1 VAYVQDM
8 GLLLGILF
16 TLLLG
21 FIAGLIARAL
31 VPGKD
36 AMGFLATALL
46 GIVGSFV
53 GGAIWALFKRDVAL
67 WPPEAGG
74 LLLSILG
81 AVIALLIYNRVAGR
95 KSA

>member
-1 VAYVQDM
+1 MELVWTVLII
-8 GLLLGILF
+8 LLI
-16 TLLLG
+16 G

-36 AMGFLATALL
+36 AMGFFATVLL

-53 GGAIWALFKRDVAL
+53 GGAIWALFKKDVNV
-67 WPPEAGG
+67 WPLQAGG

-81 AVIALLIYNRVAGR
+81 AIVALLIYNRVAGKR
-95 KSA
+95 RGPA

>member
-1 VAYVQDM
+1 MDLV
-8 GLLLGILF
+8 LSILVI
-16 TLLLG
+16 LVVG

-36 AMGFLATALL
+36 AMGFFATAFL

-53 GGAIWALFKRDVAL
+53 GGAIWALVKKDVAL
-67 WPPEAGG
+67 WPLEPGG

-81 AVIALLIYNRVAGR
+81 AIVALLIYNRVAGR

>member
-1 VAYVQDM
+1 M
-8 GLLLGILF
+8 ELLWAILL
-16 TLLLG
+16 TLVLG
-21 FIAGLIARAL
+21 FLAGLIARAL

-36 AMGFLATALL
+36 AMGLLATALL

-53 GGAIWALFKRDVAL
+53 GGAVWALFQKDVAV
-67 WPPEAGG
+67 WPPQAGG

-95 KSA
+95 KLA

>member
-1 VAYVQDM
+1 MELVWTVLVI
-8 GLLLGILF
+8 LLI
-16 TLLLG
+16 G

-36 AMGFLATALL
+36 AMGFFATALL

-53 GGAIWALFKRDVAL
+53 GGAIWALFKKDVAV
-67 WPPEAGG
+67 WPPQAGG
-74 LLLSILG
+74 LLLAILG
-81 AVIALLIYNRVAGR
+81 AIVALLIYNRVAGR

>member
-1 VAYVQDM
+1 M
-8 GLLLGILF
+8 ELLWAILL
-16 TLLLG
+16 TLVLG

-36 AMGFLATALL
+36 AMGLLPTALL

-53 GGAIWALFKRDVAL
+53 GGAVWAAFKPDVAM
-67 WPPEAGG
+67 WPPQAGG